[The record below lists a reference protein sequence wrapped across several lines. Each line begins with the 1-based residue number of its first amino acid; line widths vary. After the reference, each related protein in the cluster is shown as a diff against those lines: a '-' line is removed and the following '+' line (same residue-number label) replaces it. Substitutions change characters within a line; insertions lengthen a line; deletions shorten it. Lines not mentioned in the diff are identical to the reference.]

1 MALVDRETMVRLA
14 RVKRTVPP
22 VLPLIPFGGRNA
34 EAPAVE
40 FQPSLEVDGEAVCR
54 RLSGHDRLELTE
66 VANDGKE
73 DTASY
78 IVSGSIGQ
86 ADLFLR
92 DQPVSA
98 RFPEGICELVREVV
112 DHGGFIISNLR
123 FPDETSP
130 SRRMVIAALF
140 RRILITAEAVRMLTE
155 RGLEEPAIATLR
167 TLSELEVNFRLVVN
181 DATDRMARRLIYF
194 YAVRGRRHF
203 TKATGDAQTRRLFQ
217 EDIEHWAWA
226 KERSRF
232 FKEQLSSDEFEDI
245 REECEGA
252 QYWHGF
258 KSQQAAFNAVDMSH
272 DYHTLFDS
280 ASSFVHASN
289 VDHDVT
295 EAGAGVKALVQIDP
309 VPAFTRLAYL
319 GSNLTVLFGLLLE
332 AAGQRQGYG
341 PTAAIVGDDGAME
354 EISAFELLQARVLS
368 VLARISHT
376 VTAEGFGGS
385 VGAEFLPRE
394 QVEQEQAALRP
405 CFREAR
411 VAGTA
416 A

>member
-1 MALVDRETMVRLA
+1 M
-14 RVKRTVPP
+14 
-22 VLPLIPFGGRNA
+22 PFVGRHA
-34 EAPAVE
+34 EAPPVE
-40 FQPSLEVDGEAVCR
+40 FQPNLELDGEAVCR
-54 RLSGHDRLELTE
+54 RLSGQDSIELTA

-78 IVSGSIGQ
+78 VVSGSIGQ

-92 DQPVSA
+92 ERPVPA
-98 RFPEGICELVREVV
+98 HLPERICKLVREVV

-123 FPDETSP
+123 FPNEMSP

-167 TLSELEVNFRLVVN
+167 TLSELEVSFRLVVN
-181 DATDRMARRLIYF
+181 DATDRMARRMIYF

-203 TKATGDAQTRRLFQ
+203 TKATGDAETRRLFQ
-217 EDIEHWAWA
+217 ENTEHWAWA
-226 KERSRF
+226 MEKSRF

-245 REECEGA
+245 REECDGA

-258 KSQQAAFNAVDMSH
+258 KSQQEAFNAVDMSH

-289 VDHDVT
+289 IDHDVT
-295 EAGAGVKALVQIDP
+295 EAGAGVRSLVQIDP

-319 GSNLTVLFGLLLE
+319 GSNLTVFFGLLLD
-332 AAGQRQGYG
+332 ATGQRQGYG
-341 PTAAIVGDDGAME
+341 PTAVIAAMTG
-354 EISAFELLQARVLS
+354 RWRRS
-368 VLARISHT
+368 VPWS
-376 VTAEGFGGS
+376 
-385 VGAEFLPRE
+385 
-394 QVEQEQAALRP
+394 
-405 CFREAR
+405 CFRLAYS
-411 VAGTA
+411 VC
-416 A
+416 